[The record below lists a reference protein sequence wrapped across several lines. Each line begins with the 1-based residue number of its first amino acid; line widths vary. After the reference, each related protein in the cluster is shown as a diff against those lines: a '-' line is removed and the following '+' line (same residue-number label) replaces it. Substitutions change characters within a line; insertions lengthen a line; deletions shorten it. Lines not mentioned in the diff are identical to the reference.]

1 METCCST
8 LACVSSSE
16 ECLLK
21 KYLLSNCVLIFPI
34 LCGTV
39 NILFPYILSGILSAI
54 WLANL
59 ILAFRLI
66 LTSYLASFVVSIVCD
81 FLWHSTWQTF

>member
-39 NILFPYILSGILSAI
+39 HILFPYILSGILSAI

-59 ILAFRLI
+59 ILAFVYFDVLSGI
-66 LTSYLASFVVSIVCD
+66 LCRFYCL
-81 FLWHSTWQTF
+81 